1 MSSQPNHYEVL
12 GLPPT
17 ATAEQIKKK
26 YRELARLFHPDV
38 NSSPDAEQKILS
50 VNQAYR
56 VLGDPD
62 RRSAYDAERTL
73 QRPPPHTRRPDTPPA
88 TPPRPRRPAGPPP
101 EPRGKPYYD
110 GFGRSY
116 AEPDSDFPS
125 ASTASPGPSSQRQW
139 AEARPTG
146 AEQVLTEAK
155 LAFINRDFQLAQRL
169 CYEALR
175 LHPREAVAHEILGD
189 IYARQ
194 GDSQRASTCFS
205 YAIQFNP
212 RNRSAQTKLDRL
224 MRVASVKSGG
234 PSITY
239 TRAGSVANP
248 SPTTSDASIAICTIL
263 AAGLTF
269 VTPFMVAFNPGDMRF
284 DGSGGVFGLSYN
296 LLAALGVSGVACG
309 TLLAFYARMR
319 PFREEMWKRTRAD
332 GTRTPVPLGAILGL
346 FAIVLFYFSFVA
358 YIAIS
363 AIRNRFSPSI
373 LRAYAAT
380 LALVL
385 VYTLAY
391 HPASTANPVI
401 TTLLAGN
408 ILFPSVLLGWVAGDA
423 LRLRGRL

>member
-62 RRSAYDAERTL
+62 RRAAYDAERTL
-73 QRPPPHTRRPDTPPA
+73 HRPPPHTRRPDTPPA

-101 EPRGKPYYD
+101 EPKGKPYYD

-116 AEPDSDFPS
+116 SEPTPDPFAAAAPSSPSQRSWAEPKPS
-125 ASTASPGPSSQRQW
+125 GT
-139 AEARPTG
+139 
-146 AEQVLTEAK
+146 EQVLTEAK

-169 CYEALR
+169 CFEALR

-194 GDSQRASTCFS
+194 GDTQRASTCFS

-212 RNRSAQTKLDRL
+212 RNRTAQAKLDRL
-224 MRVASVKSGG
+224 MRVSSVRRGG

-239 TRAGSVANP
+239 TRAGASA
-248 SPTTSDASIAICTIL
+248 DADPRAADAAIAVCTIV

-269 VTPFMVAFNPGDMRF
+269 VTPFMIAFSPGEF
-284 DGSGGVFGLSYN
+284 QIDGSGGLLGLTYN
-296 LLAALGVSGVACG
+296 LLAALGISGLSCG
-309 TLLAFYARMR
+309 MLLAFYARMR
-319 PFREEMWKRTRAD
+319 PFKEEMWKRTRPD
-332 GTRTPVPLGAILGL
+332 GTHTPVPLGMILGL
-346 FAIVLFYFSFVA
+346 FAVVLFYFSFVA

-391 HPASTANPVI
+391 HPSGTANPVI

-408 ILFPSVLLGWVAGDA
+408 LLFPCVLLGWVLGDR

>member
-17 ATAEQIKKK
+17 ASAEQIKKK

-38 NSSPDAEQKILS
+38 NSSPGAEQKILS

-56 VLGDPD
+56 VLGDPE
-62 RRSAYDAERTL
+62 RRAAYDAERTL
-73 QRPPPHTRRPDTPPA
+73 QKPPPHTRRPDTPPA

-101 EPRGKPYYD
+101 DPKGRAYYD

-116 AEPDSDFPS
+116 ADPNSDSDS
-125 ASTASPGPSSQRQW
+125 APSPGPASQRKW
-139 AEARPTG
+139 SDARPSGT
-146 AEQVLTEAK
+146 EQVLTEAK

-212 RNRSAQTKLDRL
+212 RNRTAQMKLDRL
-224 MRVASVKSGG
+224 MRVASVQRGG

-239 TRAGSVANP
+239 TRANSVA
-248 SPTTSDASIAICTIL
+248 STSTQTSDAGIAVCTIL

-269 VTPFMVAFNPGDMRF
+269 VTPFMVALNPGDLQF
-284 DGSGGVFGLSYN
+284 DGSGGIFWLSFN

-309 TLLAFYARMR
+309 ILLAFYARMR
-319 PFREEMWKRTRAD
+319 PFSEEMWRRTRSD

-391 HPASTANPVI
+391 HPSGTANPII

-408 ILFPSVLLGWVAGDA
+408 VLFPSVLLGWAIGDG